1 MTIDPKIEQRLLS
14 KIRQLSPDQLQKIEE
29 LIDQI
34 SQVDDSSIANYHL
47 EKKLSLLELASMFD
61 DDPFFDE
68 IVEAMAE
75 ERRRLAIE
83 EMAAYEV
90 EEIATEL

>member
-68 IVEAMAE
+68 FVEAMAE
-75 ERRRLAIE
+75 ERRRLYLE
-83 EMAAYEV
+83 EMAAYDE

>member
-1 MTIDPKIEQRLLS
+1 MITLTQNEEKIIT
-14 KIRQLSPDQLQKIEE
+14 KIRQLSPDEIQKLEE
-29 LIDQI
+29 FIDQL
-34 SQVDDSSIANYHL
+34 SQSSDSI
-47 EKKLSLLELASMFD
+47 EKPHPWLELAGMFK

-68 IVEAMAE
+68 FVEAMAE

-83 EMAAYEV
+83 EMAAYDE